1 MWASVISQVLCK
13 MIHSSLCR
21 MLRFAVDVKG
31 GVMNITWQC
40 LFDFLGEHSVA
51 CFAWVSKC
59 HLQKSFR
66 LRASCMAVTAGPH
79 IKACAT
85 THAVHVREPQQTS
98 THISW
103 ETSCRLWASRMAA
116 TDVLA
121 VAGADGGESCGDG
134 LAALT
139 PASQRKLRGERKK
152 KKKADNLTAAA
163 IHFSRPR
170 RWDVTDVYMMQKLKS
185 NPDGFSRVWE
195 GRGEGINSSREIK
208 STCRL
213 ISVTS
218 ESTQESPFII
228 LAGFCPATCQ
238 IVSPAPRI
246 HLVSAI
252 HSAEPWSNCIL
263 CMSVRLCDVSTSDKT
278 VKLWKIS
285 ERDKRPE
292 GYNLKDEDGRIRDPS
307 TITTLRVCE
316 TVECHNTHDVTYT
329 AVKIGCD

>member
-1 MWASVISQVLCK
+1 MCHHTRRTCTRATADKYTHQ
-13 MIHSSLCR
+13 
-21 MLRFAVDVKG
+21 LR
-31 GVMNITWQC
+31 
-40 LFDFLGEHSVA
+40 
-51 CFAWVSKC
+51 
-59 HLQKSFR
+59 
-66 LRASCMAVTAGPH
+66 
-79 IKACAT
+79 
-85 THAVHVREPQQTS
+85 
-98 THISW
+98 
-103 ETSCRLWASRMAA
+103 
-116 TDVLA
+116 DVLQIVGFTHGCYRRA
-121 VAGADGGESCGDG
+121 CGGWSRWWRVLWRWPRCSDTGI
-134 LAALT
+134 AAEI
-139 PASQRKLRGERKK
+139 KRGEEK

-246 HLVSAI
+246 HLVSEI

>member
-1 MWASVISQVLCK
+1 MFTCELVLLVRKKYQVLCK

-31 GVMNITWQC
+31 GVMNITWPC
-40 LFDFLGEHSVA
+40 LFDFLGERSVA

-139 PASQRKLRGERKK
+139 PAFAAEIKRGERKK
-152 KKKADNLTAAA
+152 
-163 IHFSRPR
+163 SR
-170 RWDVTDVYMMQKLKS
+170 Q
-185 NPDGFSRVWE
+185 PDCG
-195 GRGEGINSSREIK
+195 
-208 STCRL
+208 
-213 ISVTS
+213 
-218 ESTQESPFII
+218 
-228 LAGFCPATCQ
+228 
-238 IVSPAPRI
+238 
-246 HLVSAI
+246 
-252 HSAEPWSNCIL
+252 
-263 CMSVRLCDVSTSDKT
+263 
-278 VKLWKIS
+278 
-285 ERDKRPE
+285 
-292 GYNLKDEDGRIRDPS
+292 
-307 TITTLRVCE
+307 
-316 TVECHNTHDVTYT
+316 CHPLQ
-329 AVKIGCD
+329 